1 MAALERYYERYKELY
16 LLTPEI
22 TQFFVI
28 GERYSKKYIKD
39 TLTEIYRRCHINK
52 TAKAID
58 LLEYFNLEDVKISLG
73 LNKRTNGFLIKAK

>member
-1 MAALERYYERYKELY
+1 MSLLEQYYERYKEQY
-16 LLTPEI
+16 LLMPEI
-22 TQFFVI
+22 TKSFVI

-39 TLTEIYRRCHINK
+39 PLTEIYRRCHINK

-58 LLEYFNLEDVKISLG
+58 LQEYFNLEDVKISSG

>member
-1 MAALERYYERYKELY
+1 MSLLEQYYERYKEQY
-16 LLTPEI
+16 LLMPEI
-22 TQFFVI
+22 TKSFVI

-58 LLEYFNLEDVKISLG
+58 LQEYFNLEDVKISSG